1 MKLTSPTEIKKIVDE
16 NQFPIRKKY
25 GQNFLVDENILTKI
39 IEAAGINP
47 QDSVLEIGPGLGT
60 MTFVLAERAKDV
72 TTVEIDTLLI
82 PILQKHFSD
91 LSNIRLIHG
100 DALKTD
106 WSALFSPDQEIIVVA
121 NLPYYITSPLIE
133 EMLKAPFRLKKMVIL
148 VQKEVGERL
157 VAKPGSNS
165 YGSLS
170 VFVQSGAFV
179 EWICSVPR
187 TVFYP
192 APKVDSAVISI
203 TPKIDLQETIESKET
218 LELTCRAIFG
228 QRRKTLHNALLNS
241 PHWDL
246 SSEELAEVWKHVD
259 YANSIRGEIL
269 HPEQIVRLSNLV
281 FQVLSS
287 KKGKGKASHF
297 SK

>member
-16 NQFPIRKKY
+16 NKFPIRKKY

-39 IEAAGINP
+39 IDAAGINP

-60 MTFVLAERAKDV
+60 MTFVLAERAQDV
-72 TTVEIDTLLI
+72 TAVEIDALLI
-82 PILQKHFSD
+82 PILQKHFLD

-106 WSALFSPDQEIIVVA
+106 WSSLFTPDQEIIVVA

-133 EMLKAPFRLKKMVIL
+133 EMLKAPFKLKKMVIL

-170 VFVQSGAFV
+170 VFVQSGALV
-179 EWICSVPR
+179 EWVCSVPR
-187 TVFYP
+187 GVFYP
-192 APKVDSAVISI
+192 TPKVDSAVISI
-203 TPKIDLQETIESKET
+203 TPKADLRQTIESKET

-241 PHWDL
+241 PHWTL
-246 SSEELAEVWKHVD
+246 SSEELAEVWNHID
-259 YANSIRGEIL
+259 YSDSLRGEVL
-269 HPEQIVRLSNLV
+269 HPDQIVKLSNQIYRV
-281 FQVLSS
+281 QSS
-287 KKGKGKASHF
+287 KNEQ
-297 SK
+297 

>member
-16 NQFPIRKKY
+16 NKFPIRKKY

-39 IEAAGINP
+39 IDAAGINP

-60 MTFVLAERAKDV
+60 MTFVLAERAQDV
-72 TTVEIDTLLI
+72 TAVEIDALLI
-82 PILQKHFSD
+82 PILQKHFLD

-106 WSALFSPDQEIIVVA
+106 WSSLFTPDQEIIVVA

-133 EMLKAPFRLKKMVIL
+133 EMLKAPFKLKKMVIL

-170 VFVQSGAFV
+170 VFVQSGALV
-179 EWICSVPR
+179 EWVCSVPR
-187 TVFYP
+187 GVFYP
-192 APKVDSAVISI
+192 TPKVDSAVISI
-203 TPKIDLQETIESKET
+203 TPKADLRQTIESKET

-228 QRRKTLHNALLNS
+228 QRRKTLDRKS
-241 PHWDL
+241 
-246 SSEELAEVWKHVD
+246 VV
-259 YANSIRGEIL
+259 
-269 HPEQIVRLSNLV
+269 
-281 FQVLSS
+281 
-287 KKGKGKASHF
+287 
-297 SK
+297 

>member
-16 NQFPIRKKY
+16 NKFPIRKKY

-39 IEAAGINP
+39 IDAAGINP

-60 MTFVLAERAKDV
+60 MTFVLAERAQDV
-72 TTVEIDTLLI
+72 TAVEIDALLI
-82 PILQKHFSD
+82 PILQKHFLD

-106 WSALFSPDQEIIVVA
+106 WSSLFAPDQEIIVVA

-133 EMLKAPFRLKKMVIL
+133 EMLKAPFKLKKMVIL

-170 VFVQSGAFV
+170 VFVQSGALV
-179 EWICSVPR
+179 EWVCSVPR
-187 TVFYP
+187 GVFYP
-192 APKVDSAVISI
+192 TPKVDSAVISI
-203 TPKIDLQETIESKET
+203 TPKADLRQTIESKET

-241 PHWDL
+241 PHWTL
-246 SSEELAEVWKHVD
+246 SSEELAEVWNHID
-259 YANSIRGEIL
+259 YSDSLRGEVL
-269 HPEQIVRLSNLV
+269 HPDQIVKLSNQIYRV
-281 FQVLSS
+281 QSS
-287 KKGKGKASHF
+287 KNEQ
-297 SK
+297 